1 MVVMTINE
9 YNHYRAGAYL
19 LIGFAPLLILAA
31 LLTDP
36 RGYLQS
42 PFLMLS
48 ATCFIGGILLFA
60 LGGGDSVDA
69 RLASRLSMQGILAL
83 GDIILDLG
91 GDGAAIFLPPENDG
105 GRVMQFIPIRSICS
119 SYQGDRGGFAH
130 HSGSVG
136 TLNPPLAATILD
148 DLKRDNDLIL
158 PREYS
163 LLMGAIREVCED
175 LLSVTDRV
183 EVRRK
188 GDTVTLDLHN
198 YLLLSAC
205 THRREVSPASCMLCP
220 CSICSLIACMIAEGL
235 GCEVSLSQVAL
246 DETARPPLMRVHY
259 TLTKG
264 AGMPD

>member
-1 MVVMTINE
+1 MVMKIKE

-19 LIGFAPLLILAA
+19 LTGFAPLLILAA

-36 RGYLQS
+36 RGTCKA
-42 PFLMLS
+42 LS
-48 ATCFIGGILLFA
+48 HAERPVLSGNPPLCA
-60 LGGGDSVDA
+60 RGGDSVDT

-105 GRVMQFIPIRSICS
+105 GRVMQFIPIRSTCR
-119 SYQGDRGGFAH
+119 SYQADGGGFTH

-175 LLSVTDRV
+175 LLSVTGRV

-205 THRREVSPASCMLCP
+205 THRREVSPASCTLCP

-259 TLTKG
+259 TLMEG
-264 AGMPD
+264 AGIPD